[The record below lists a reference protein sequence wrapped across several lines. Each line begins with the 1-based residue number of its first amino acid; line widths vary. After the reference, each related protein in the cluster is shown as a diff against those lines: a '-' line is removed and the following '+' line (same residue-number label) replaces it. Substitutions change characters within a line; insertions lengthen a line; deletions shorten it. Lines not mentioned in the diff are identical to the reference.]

1 MPSHNQSRSLSEA
14 DTRKQLIDRALE
26 NAGWD
31 FRQIRL
37 EYGVEARDYEFSD
50 GEMQKNGKRKA
61 KKKADYALFY
71 NNTCLAVI
79 EAKAYNYNDSEGL
92 GQAKDYA
99 KALQVPFAFA
109 SSGKGFVKF
118 SWNKDFIGSSGTELL
133 PINAFPS
140 PQELYQAYKKWE
152 SLESDYL
159 LTTKFD
165 NSDIKHPLRYY
176 QRIAVTKTLI
186 AAQKGQM
193 RILLVLATGTG
204 KTLIAYQIAHRLFN
218 QTLPNGKKIQKILYL
233 ADRNELINA
242 DTQGKFKSF
251 RNDMYKI
258 RNHNFS
264 QEHYKLYFG
273 IYQQFISGSEKNKDK
288 VEHYKNLK
296 PDFFDLIFIDE
307 CHRGSARADSTWRE
321 ILEYFSPAL
330 QIGMTATPKFH
341 KEQRKSQEAG
351 ELEARSEE
359 DNIDYFGEP
368 VYQYSLKQG
377 IEDGYLAPFSVIE
390 MLSNYAKDGYEP
402 QDGEKDLEGKEIKT
416 PERKTEEEK
425 CFEGKIAPYEMNRYC
440 GDTTYYIK
448 KQIHYVAEQTSIFL
462 SDKLNNPYAKTIIFC
477 NDQTHADFMKLALI
491 DCNPEPINRNA
502 NYIARI
508 TSNDEVGKRLLDSFK
523 SAENVCPIIVTTSD
537 LLSTG
542 VDTQMVQVIAID
554 KIVNDKSLFKQMIGR
569 GTRLNKALEA
579 RGKTQFYIL
588 DFNGTAR
595 KFLTDPDFDG
605 AIEFIGK
612 DEIKPPK
619 PREKKP
625 PKSRTIIKHTLEGEA
640 EIHTHTHTVSL
651 WREVDGKMTLITD
664 KIEVFCGT
672 RLKDKNKLNDY
683 LLALRDTEDLGENKA
698 RTEFLNQLEENGIF
712 IHELKALEQFQNCD
726 EFDILLSLAKGGP
739 ALSRTQRA
747 KKANRFL
754 AELEPKARELMEFLL
769 QQYEKNGFNELKFSN
784 FTNEPI
790 ATKYTRAKVKSIL
803 DSSGGFKT
811 LLAALKNELYKEV
824 G

>member
-1 MPSHNQSRSLSEA
+1 MKALQNLSEE
-14 DTRKQLIDRALE
+14 DTKKRYIEPALE
-26 NAGWD
+26 ESGWD

-37 EYGVEARDYEFSD
+37 EYGIEARDYEFSD
-50 GEMQKNGKRKA
+50 GEMTKSGIRKA

-92 GQAKDYA
+92 EQAKDYA

-118 SWNKDFIGSSGTELL
+118 SWNKDFIGSSGTEPL

-377 IEDGYLAPFSVIE
+377 IEDGYLAPFSIIENLSNIE
-390 MLSNYAKDGYEP
+390 MQGY
-402 QDGEKDLEGKEIKT
+402 T
-416 PERKTEEEK
+416 PELGKLDEEGREIPQET
-425 CFEGKIAPYEMNRYC
+425 FNSPDFNRTIYL
-440 GDTTYYIK
+440 K
-448 KQIHYVAEQTSIFL
+448 PQIRFVAKEVSKFL
-462 SDKLNNPYAKTIIFC
+462 HHTLKNPYAKTIIFC
-477 NDQTHADFMKLALI
+477 EDQRHALLMKDALQ
-491 DCNPEPINRNA
+491 DENKQEVA
-502 NYIARI
+502 KDSNYITRI
-508 TSNDEVGKRLLDSFK
+508 TSDDDKGKALLDNFK
-523 SAENVCPIIVTTSD
+523 SVSKRYPVIATTSQ

-542 VDTQMVQVIAID
+542 VDTQMVQVIVID
-554 KIVNDKSLFKQMIGR
+554 KIVRDKSLFKQMIGR
-569 GTRLNKALEA
+569 GTRLNEVLES
-579 RGKTQFYIL
+579 RGKTHFYVL
-588 DFNGTAR
+588 DFKGIAR
-595 KFLTDPDFDG
+595 DFLNDPDFDG
-605 AIEFIGK
+605 EVEFIGT
-612 DEIKPPK
+612 DEVRE
-619 PREKKP
+619 REKKP
-625 PKSRTIIKHTLEGEA
+625 ESIDKENKTEPNDLPPDIKDPPIKHTIDGEEIEIYTQDKSVIILRNVNGVLTPITQSLESFSGEKLQNTKA
-640 EIHTHTHTVSL
+640 FESYLEILRTGDKEK
-651 WREVDGKMTLITD
+651 RE
-664 KIEVFCGT
+664 E
-672 RLKDKNKLNDY
+672 
-683 LLALRDTEDLGENKA
+683 LLSM
-698 RTEFLNQLEENGIF
+698 LEEKGIF
-712 IHELKALEQFQNCD
+712 IQELGQMDKFKNCD
-726 EFDILLSLAKGGP
+726 EFDILLSLAKGTQ

-754 AELEPKARELMEFLL
+754 AELEPKAKELLELL
-769 QQYEKNGFNELKFSN
+769 LEKYAQGGIDE
-784 FTNEPI
+784 
-790 ATKYTRAKVKSIL
+790 L
-803 DSSGGFKT
+803 DSSVFVNEPFASKYNLTTIAQIFKEYGGVNAV
-811 LLAALKNELYKEV
+811 LQNLKNALYEEV
-824 G
+824 S

>member
-1 MPSHNQSRSLSEA
+1 MKALQNLSEE
-14 DTRKQLIDRALE
+14 DTKKRYIEPALE
-26 NAGWD
+26 ESGWD

-37 EYGVEARDYEFSD
+37 EYGIEARDYEFSD
-50 GEMQKNGKRKA
+50 GEMTKSGIRKA

-92 GQAKDYA
+92 EQAKDYA

-118 SWNKDFIGSSGTELL
+118 SWNKDFIGSSGTEPL

-321 ILEYFSPAL
+321 ILEYFSSAL
-330 QIGMTATPKFH
+330 QIGMTATPKYN
-341 KEQRKSQEAG
+341 KEQRESQEAG
-351 ELEARSEE
+351 ELEARED

-368 VYQYSLKQG
+368 VYQYSLQQG
-377 IEDGYLAPFSVIE
+377 IDDGYLAPFSIIENLSNIE
-390 MLSNYAKDGYEP
+390 MQGY
-402 QDGEKDLEGKEIKT
+402 T
-416 PERKTEEEK
+416 PELGKLDEEGREIPQET
-425 CFEGKIAPYEMNRYC
+425 FNSPDFNRTIYL
-440 GDTTYYIK
+440 K
-448 KQIHYVAEQTSIFL
+448 PQIRFVAKEVSKFL
-462 SDKLNNPYAKTIIFC
+462 HHTLKNPYAKTIIFC
-477 NDQTHADFMKLALI
+477 EDQRHALLMKDALQ
-491 DCNPEPINRNA
+491 DENKQEVA
-502 NYIARI
+502 KDSNYITRI
-508 TSNDEVGKRLLDSFK
+508 TSDDNLGKALLDNFK
-523 SAENVCPIIVTTSD
+523 SVSKRYPVIATTSQ

-542 VDTQMVQVIAID
+542 VDTQMVQVIVID
-554 KIVNDKSLFKQMIGR
+554 KIVRDKSLFKQMIGR
-569 GTRLNKALEA
+569 GTRLNEVLES
-579 RGKTQFYIL
+579 RGKTHFYVL
-588 DFNGTAR
+588 DFKGIAR
-595 KFLTDPDFDG
+595 DFLNDPDFDG
-605 AIEFIGK
+605 EVEFIGT
-612 DEIKPPK
+612 DEVRE
-619 PREKKP
+619 REKKP
-625 PKSRTIIKHTLEGEA
+625 ESIDKENKTEPNDLPPDIKDPPIKHTIDGEEIEIYTQDKSVIILRNVNGVLTPITQSLESFSGEKLQNTKA
-640 EIHTHTHTVSL
+640 FESYLEILRTGDKEK
-651 WREVDGKMTLITD
+651 RE
-664 KIEVFCGT
+664 E
-672 RLKDKNKLNDY
+672 
-683 LLALRDTEDLGENKA
+683 LLSM
-698 RTEFLNQLEENGIF
+698 LEEKGIF
-712 IHELKALEQFQNCD
+712 IQELGQMDKFKNCD
-726 EFDILLSLAKGGP
+726 EFDILLSLAKGTQ

-754 AELEPKARELMEFLL
+754 AELEPKARELLELL
-769 QQYEKNGFNELKFSN
+769 LEKYAQGGIDE
-784 FTNEPI
+784 
-790 ATKYTRAKVKSIL
+790 L
-803 DSSGGFKT
+803 DSSVFVNEPFASKYNLTTIAQIFKEYGGVNAV
-811 LLAALKNELYKEV
+811 LQNLKNALYEEV
-824 G
+824 S

>member
-1 MPSHNQSRSLSEA
+1 MQNLSEE
-14 DTRKQLIDRALE
+14 DTKKRYIEPALE
-26 NAGWD
+26 KSGWD
-31 FRQIRL
+31 FESIKM
-37 EYGVEARDYEFSD
+37 EYGVKAKDYKFSEGKID
-50 GEMQKNGKRKA
+50 IKTGKRDKSTI
-61 KKKADYALFY
+61 KKADYVLFH
-71 NNTCLAVI
+71 NGIALAVL
-79 EAKAYNYNDSEGL
+79 EAKAYKYEDSEGIE
-92 GQAKDYA
+92 QARDYA
-99 KALQVPFAFA
+99 KALKAPFAFS
-109 SSGKGFVKF
+109 SSGKGFVKYTLT
-118 SWNKDFIGSSGTELL
+118 KDFKGVTKENL
-133 PINAFPS
+133 PLNAFPS
-140 PQELYQAYKKWE
+140 PGKLYEAYKKWQN
-152 SLESDYL
+152 LTNDNL
-159 LTTKFD
+159 LQTHCDLSQTT
-165 NSDIKHPLRYY
+165 PRYY
-176 QRIAVTKTLI
+176 QNNAINAALI
-186 AAQKGQM
+186 AAQKGQSK
-193 RILLVLATGTG
+193 ILLVLATGTG

-218 QTLPNGKKIQKILYL
+218 QTLPNGKKIEKILYL
-233 ADRNELINA
+233 ADRNELINT
-242 DTQGKFKSF
+242 DTTDKFKSF
-251 RNDMYKI
+251 AKGIYKI
-258 RNHNFS
+258 ENRNFKS
-264 QEHYKLYFG
+264 GYSLYFG
-273 IYQQFISGSEKNKDK
+273 IYQQFISGSEENNDK
-288 VEHYKNLK
+288 VEHYKALDK
-296 PDFFDLIFIDE
+296 DFFDLIFIDE

-321 ILEYFSPAL
+321 ILEYFSSAL
-330 QIGMTATPKFH
+330 QIGMTATPKYN
-341 KEQRKSQEAG
+341 KEQRESQEAG
-351 ELEARSEE
+351 ELEARDD

-416 PERKTEEEK
+416 PERKTEEAK
-425 CFEGKIAPYEMNRYC
+425 RFEGKIAPYEMNRYC

-448 KQIHYVAEQTSIFL
+448 RQIHYVAEQTSFFL
-462 SDKLNNPYAKTIIFC
+462 NDTLKNPYAKTIIFC

-554 KIVNDKSLFKQMIGR
+554 KFVNDKSLFKQMIGR

>member
-1 MPSHNQSRSLSEA
+1 MKALQNLSEE
-14 DTRKQLIDRALE
+14 DTKKRYIEPALE
-26 NAGWD
+26 ESGWD

-37 EYGVEARDYEFSD
+37 EYGIEARDYEFSD
-50 GEMQKNGKRKA
+50 GEMTKSGIRKA

-92 GQAKDYA
+92 EQAKDYA

-118 SWNKDFIGSSGTELL
+118 SWNKDFIGSSGTEPL

-416 PERKTEEEK
+416 PERKTEEAK
-425 CFEGKIAPYEMNRYC
+425 RFEGKIAPYEMNRYC

-448 KQIHYVAEQTSIFL
+448 RQIHYVAEQTSFFL
-462 SDKLNNPYAKTIIFC
+462 NDTLKNPYAKTIIFC

-554 KIVNDKSLFKQMIGR
+554 KFVNDKSLFKQMIGR